1 MSQYQK
7 KTWTLGGCLAD
18 HRQVILNL
26 PRIAGAYV
34 GPNSVAPDLN
44 ESVMVTV
51 NSVNSCPFC
60 EGLHGELARMA
71 GVEDPQGLMKAS
83 SEGECRSFVDDPAI
97 SYARIFAERDG
108 RGPAVDEAFDALSAA
123 TRPAYAASVRAL
135 CWFLLWGSIGGNTI
149 NAFLSRLTGKAKA
162 GSSFVFELLFFVYY
176 GPLFLI
182 IAIVNGLLRF
192 APRVPKWFSASFG
205 LLLTVIAGTWIVL
218 PGLLGLVAGTKPRIL
233 AHGEPSSTGPGT
245 S

>member
-7 KTWTLGGCLAD
+7 KVWTLGGCLAD

-34 GPNSVAPDLN
+34 GPNAVDPQLN

-71 GVEDPQGLMKAS
+71 GVEDPEGLMKAG
-83 SEGECRSFVDDPAI
+83 SEDECRSFVDDPAI
-97 SYARIFAERDG
+97 SFARIFAERDG
-108 RGPAVDEAFDALSAA
+108 RGSDVEQAFSALSDA
-123 TRPAYAASVRAL
+123 TRPGFAASVRAL

-149 NAFLSRLTGKAKA
+149 NALFARLTGKAKS
-162 GSSFVFELLFFVYY
+162 GSSFFFELVFFVYY

-192 APRVPKWFSASFG
+192 APRVPKWFSAAFG

-218 PGLLGLVAGTKPRIL
+218 PGLLGLVVGTKPRIL
-233 AHGEPSSTGPGT
+233 AHG
-245 S
+245 

>member
-18 HRQVILNL
+18 HRQVFLSI

-34 GPNSVAPDLN
+34 GPNAVDPHLN

-71 GVEDPQGLMKAS
+71 GVEDPDGLMKAS
-83 SEGECRSFVDDPAI
+83 SEDECRSFVDDPAI
-97 SYARIFAERDG
+97 SYARIFAEQDG
-108 RGPAVDEAFDALSAA
+108 RGAEADQAFAALSKA
-123 TRPAYAASVRAL
+123 TQPGFAASVRAL

-149 NAFLSRLTGKAKA
+149 NAFFSRLTGKAKA
-162 GSSFVFELLFFVYY
+162 GSSFVFELIFFVYY

-182 IAIVNGLLRF
+182 IATVNALLRF
-192 APRVPKWFSASFG
+192 APRVPKWFSAAFG

-218 PGLLGLVAGTKPRIL
+218 PGLVGLIAGTKPRIL
-233 AHGEPSSTGPGT
+233 AHG
-245 S
+245 

>member
-1 MSQYQK
+1 MGEYQK

-18 HRQVILNL
+18 HKQVFLNL

-34 GPNSVAPDLN
+34 GPNSVDPSLN

-71 GVEDPQGLMKAS
+71 GVEDAQGLMKAG
-83 SEGECRSFVDDPAI
+83 SEHECRSFVDDPAI
-97 SYARIFAERDG
+97 SYARIFAEHDG
-108 RGPAVDEAFDALSAA
+108 RGAAEGKAYEELSEA
-123 TRPAYAASVRAL
+123 TRPGFATSVRAL

-149 NAFLSRLTGKAKA
+149 NAFISRLKGRPKA
-162 GSSFVFELLFFVYY
+162 GSSFFFELAFFIYY

-192 APRVPKWFSASFG
+192 APRVPKWFSAFFG
-205 LLLTVIAGTWIVL
+205 VLLTIIAGTWIVL
-218 PGLLGLVAGTKPRIL
+218 PGLLGLMVATKPRIL
-233 AHGEPSSTGPGT
+233 ERGLHAVDGD
-245 S
+245 

>member
-18 HRQVILNL
+18 HRQVFLNI

-34 GPNSVAPDLN
+34 GTNSVAPDLN

-71 GVEDPQGLMKAS
+71 GVEDPKGLMKAK
-83 SEGECRSFVDDPAI
+83 SEDECRSFVDDPAI
-97 SYARIFAERDG
+97 SFARIFAEQDG
-108 RGPAVDEAFDALSAA
+108 RGPAVDQAFQSLSGA
-123 TRPAYAASVRAL
+123 TRPGYAASVRAL

-149 NAFLSRLTGKAKA
+149 NAFLSRLKGRPKT
-162 GSSFVFELLFFVYY
+162 GSSFVFEFFFFVYY

-192 APRVPKWFSASFG
+192 APRVPKWFSAFFG

-233 AHGEPSSTGPGT
+233 AHG
-245 S
+245 